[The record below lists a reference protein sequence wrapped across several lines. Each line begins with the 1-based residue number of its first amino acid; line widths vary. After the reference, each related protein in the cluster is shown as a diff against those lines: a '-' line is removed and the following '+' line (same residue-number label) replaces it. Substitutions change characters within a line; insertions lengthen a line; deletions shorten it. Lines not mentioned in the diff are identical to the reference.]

1 MFRLIYCIVC
11 YIWIVVFLFT
21 ILYLYFKN
29 LKPYKHHY
37 NEEFCVDIP
46 SNLSPAELSIL
57 MYQRITASTF
67 SAEIIKILN
76 DGVLLLEEKD
86 GIKYLVKN
94 DRINKNLSKSE
105 DYTIKILLDV
115 MGDGT
120 KVKIDRNNLFSK
132 KKKNCDV
139 LLNEYKI
146 WCRIMRTESV
156 KSIFYEPKSEYLLVK
171 RISIIGFALFIIN
184 IIFKLFQ
191 LLGYIILIPAFL
203 IILFFLRI
211 YKRTEIA
218 NEEYYKWL
226 AFKRYLDNIE
236 NFDVKANNIN
246 DYLMYGAILNVKGLE
261 KKLTNNDYYEEIT
274 NIMNINIIRAILKG
288 NRSL

>member
-1 MFRLIYCIVC
+1 MFRLIYSIIC
-11 YIWIVVFLFT
+11 YGWIIVFLLT

-29 LKPYKHHY
+29 FKPYKHHY

-46 SNLSPAELSIL
+46 SKLSPAELSIL

-76 DGVLLLEEKD
+76 DGVLLLEEQD
-86 GIKYLVKN
+86 GVKYLVKN
-94 DRINKNLSKSE
+94 DAINKNLSKSE

-115 MGDGT
+115 MGNGT
-120 KVKIDRNNLFSK
+120 RVKIDKGSLFSK
-132 KKKNCDV
+132 RKKNCDI

-156 KSIFYEPKSEYLLVK
+156 KLMFYEPKSEYLLVR
-171 RISIIGFALFIIN
+171 RISIIGFALSIIN

-191 LLGYIILIPAFL
+191 LLGYVILVPAFL
-203 IILFFLRI
+203 IVVFFLRI
-211 YKRTEIA
+211 YKRTERA

-226 AFKRYLDNIE
+226 AFKRYLENIE
-236 NFDVKANNIN
+236 NFDVKADNIN

-261 KKLTNNDYYEEIT
+261 KKLTNNDCYEEIT